1 MKVLTRRIHFT
12 YVRSNLFTPSAKLIA
27 KLTREGRGVREAGFE
42 NTICEFID
50 VANLIRKIKN
60 INKKAILIYRAM
72 GFDNWYIAKEL
83 GISDQAVSKNIKWMG
98 EFFKKIQEQ

>member
-27 KLTREGRGVREAGFE
+27 KLTRERRGVREAGFE

-60 INKKAILIYRAM
+60 INKKAILVYEAM
-72 GFDNWYIAKEL
+72 GYDEWEIAIEL
-83 GISDQAVSKNIKWMG
+83 GISAQAVSKNRKWVENFIK
-98 EFFKKIQEQ
+98 EIQDK